1 MKKPF
6 FVRDAKSFY
15 ATIKNNP
22 LYRELDDDEIIK
34 ILEQEFRFREEQGA
48 KRFTGWKFKEF
59 LFWQGAQLGCLLMA
73 KIFKHHIAA
82 QASEAGVN
90 PETGEHYA
98 LKDSH

>member
-15 ATIKNNP
+15 ASIKNNP
-22 LYRELDDDEIIK
+22 LYQELDDAEVIQ
-34 ILEQEFRFREEQGA
+34 ILEQEFRFRVEAGE
-48 KRFTGWKFKEF
+48 KRLTGWKLKEF

-73 KIFKHHIAA
+73 KIFKHHIVA
-82 QASEAGVN
+82 QAGEAGIN

-98 LKDSH
+98 IKDAH